1 VYDTTTGDVDATANG
16 HHPPPSRWPWVA
28 GLLALLAV
36 AVVIAIFLATR
47 PTKVLVPNVAG
58 ESIGVAQAHLN
69 TVGLNTDIQQRMDP
83 SKPGTVIVQFPSA
96 GIKVDQNSTVTLTV
110 STGPGNVNVPAVAG
124 LSEDAAL
131 QKLRAAGLVPS
142 GVQKTNS
149 STVPSGQV
157 IGTTPS
163 QSVSV
168 GAGSAITLIISLG
181 KPEVPVPF
189 VTGDSESAAKSTIG
203 AAGFTATTSTQ
214 PSSTV
219 PVGQVIS
226 QDPAGGT
233 KAAAGAPVGL
243 VVSNGPST
251 AIVPTVIGDTAAS
264 AVAQIQSAGFQVS
277 RTHKKVAKQS
287 NDGIVMAESPSS
299 GEATKGST
307 IAIVVGVYKAP
318 TRTTPT
324 NTTPTTTTTSTTPT
338 STTPTTTT
346 TSTTPTTP
354 TTTT

>member
-1 VYDTTTGDVDATANG
+1 
-16 HHPPPSRWPWVA
+16 
-28 GLLALLAV
+28 
-36 AVVIAIFLATR
+36 
-47 PTKVLVPNVAG
+47 
-58 ESIGVAQAHLN
+58 
-69 TVGLNTDIQQRMDP
+69 
-83 SKPGTVIVQFPSA
+83 
-96 GIKVDQNSTVTLTV
+96 
-110 STGPGNVNVPAVAG
+110 
-124 LSEDAAL
+124 
-131 QKLRAAGLVPS
+131 
-142 GVQKTNS
+142 
-149 STVPSGQV
+149 V
-157 IGTTPS
+157 IGTMPG

-168 GAGSAITLIISLG
+168 GSGSDITLIISLG

-214 PSSTV
+214 PSTTV
-219 PVGQVIS
+219 PSGDVIS
-226 QDPAGGT
+226 QDPVGGT
-233 KAAAGAPVGL
+233 KAGAGAPVGI

-264 AVAQIQSAGFQVS
+264 AVAQIRAAGFQVA

-299 GEATKGST
+299 GMATKGST

-324 NTTPTTTTTSTTPT
+324 RTTPTTTTTSTTPT

-354 TTTT
+354 TTTTG